1 MTRYMLDTN
10 ICIYLIK
17 RRPQS
22 VFKRFS
28 RLKIGQ
34 ICISAITYSE
44 LEFGVSNSSQ
54 VKQNRIALNE
64 FLGPVTILDY
74 PGGASFAYGVLR
86 TELKRRGTP
95 IGANDMLIA
104 AHAMY
109 ADLILVTN
117 NEKEFKRIKNLSV
130 ENWT

>member
-1 MTRYMLDTN
+1 M
-10 ICIYLIK
+10 
-17 RRPQS
+17 
-22 VFKRFS
+22 
-28 RLKIGQ
+28 
-34 ICISAITYSE
+34 
-44 LEFGVSNSSQ
+44 SNSSQ
-54 VKQNRIALNE
+54 INKNRVALNE

-74 PGGASFAYGVLR
+74 PGGVSFAHGVLR

-95 IGANDMLIA
+95 IGANVMLIA